1 MPSPKA
7 ALSRSRQAAVAV
19 AYRTE
24 TGIRDRLA
32 RRATRQGWTPAIIP
46 YSGYASANHAR
57 VLGRVV
63 LAPASVAPSSRRGV
77 SGWRRLLTLES
88 PGTEVSIELGGTTT
102 VVTSDEAGIIDARL
116 KSDTALEP
124 GTATALLSSGGR
136 DEVPAQVHVVSPE
149 PSRGVICDIDDTAW
163 VTGISHPARAA
174 WRTLRGSSSTRKKV
188 PGMARLLQ
196 TALEGQDDPG
206 VMYLSNGPWN
216 FVGPVT
222 RFLDKNGFPAGAI
235 LMTDWGITPH
245 RWFRDGQEHK
255 SSSLAC
261 LLEDFPHIEWV
272 LVGDDGEHDP
282 KLYRDLAKKHPDRIA
297 AIALRQVRPSG
308 PTAQGGSSDTVNG
321 VPVLHGAD
329 GDVLLPLLR
338 DALRDYP
345 LRD

>member
-7 ALSRSRQAAVAV
+7 ALSRSRQTAVAV

-46 YSGYASANHAR
+46 YSGYSSADHAR

-63 LAPASVAPSSRRGV
+63 LAPASVDPAARRGI

-88 PGTEVSIELGGTTT
+88 PGTEVSIELGGVTT
-102 VVTSDEAGIIDARL
+102 VVTSDEAGIIDAQL
-116 KSDTALEP
+116 KLDGSLEA
-124 GTATALLSSGGR
+124 GTATALLTSAGR
-136 DEVPAQVHVVSPE
+136 DPVPADVHVVSPE
-149 PSRGVICDIDDTAW
+149 PSRGVVCDIDDTAW

-174 WRTLRGSSSTRKKV
+174 WRTLRGSSSTRQMV
-188 PGMARLLQ
+188 PGMARLLE
-196 TALEGQDDPG
+196 TAVEDQNEPG
-206 VMYLSNGPWN
+206 VVYLSNGPWN

-222 RFLDKNGFPAGAI
+222 RFLARNDFPAGAI

-245 RWFRDGQEHK
+245 RWFRDGQKHK
-255 SSSLAC
+255 SSSLAR
-261 LLEDFPHIEWV
+261 LLEDFPHITWV

-282 KLYRDLAKKHPDRIA
+282 KLYRDLAKAHPDRIA
-297 AIALRQVRPSG
+297 AIALRQVRPAG
-308 PTAQGGSSDTVNG
+308 PSEPDGRAETVNG

-338 DALRDYP
+338 EALGDHP
-345 LRD
+345 LSD